1 MKKQFIIEVDVVEG
15 SVDYQNPD
23 ELSFFEVLGAMEYV
37 KLMISNKFDD
47 EVAE

>member
-1 MKKQFIIEVDVVEG
+1 MKKQFVIEVDVVEG

-23 ELSFFEVLGAMEYV
+23 DMTFYEVLGAMEYV
-37 KLMISNKFDD
+37 KLMISNKFDE